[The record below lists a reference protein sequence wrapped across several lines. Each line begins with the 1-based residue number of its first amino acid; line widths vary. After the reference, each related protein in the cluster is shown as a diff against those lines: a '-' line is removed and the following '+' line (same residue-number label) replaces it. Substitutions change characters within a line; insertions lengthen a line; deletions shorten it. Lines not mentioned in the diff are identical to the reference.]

1 MIKLIKLKSIKK
13 PIFQLLSYNCY
24 IKAVEAH
31 KQAIISMSLKHRLM
45 YTGSSDGTAK
55 CWVTEFGDN
64 TVTYK
69 GHDLSVTVLKFYK
82 GLCKFNKSYCILKTD
97 KTIIYHRFDE

>member
-1 MIKLIKLKSIKK
+1 
-13 PIFQLLSYNCY
+13 
-24 IKAVEAH
+24 
-31 KQAIISMSLKHRLM
+31 M

-69 GHDLSVTVLKFYK
+69 GHAMSVTVLRFYK
-82 GLCKFNKSYCILKTD
+82 GLCKYVNKPMSSTFNLGLIKNEIKLIFQQKMT
-97 KTIIYHRFDE
+97 KQK

>member
-1 MIKLIKLKSIKK
+1 
-13 PIFQLLSYNCY
+13 
-24 IKAVEAH
+24 
-31 KQAIISMSLKHRLM
+31 MSLKHRLM

-82 GLCKFNKSYCILKTD
+82 GLRKLLYTWSWYKCDAPYM
-97 KTIIYHRFDE
+97 

>member
-1 MIKLIKLKSIKK
+1 MNLFYFFAI
-13 PIFQLLSYNCY
+13 Q
-24 IKAVEAH
+24 AVEGH

-69 GHDLSVTVLKFYK
+69 GHELSVTVLKFYK
-82 GLCKFNKSYCILKTD
+82 GLCKSVMIFFDLDIFVMFRAKTN
-97 KTIIYHRFDE
+97 I

>member
-1 MIKLIKLKSIKK
+1 MNLR
-13 PIFQLLSYNCY
+13 
-24 IKAVEAH
+24 
-31 KQAIISMSLKHRLM
+31 HRLM

-69 GHDLSVTVLKFYK
+69 GHAMSVTVLRFYK
-82 GLCKFNKSYCILKTD
+82 GLCKYVIK
-97 KTIIYHRFDE
+97 

>member
-1 MIKLIKLKSIKK
+1 
-13 PIFQLLSYNCY
+13 
-24 IKAVEAH
+24 
-31 KQAIISMSLKHRLM
+31 M

-82 GLCKFNKSYCILKTD
+82 GLRKLYNESYIM
-97 KTIIYHRFDE
+97 

>member
-1 MIKLIKLKSIKK
+1 M
-13 PIFQLLSYNCY
+13 LSYNCY

-82 GLCKFNKSYCILKTD
+82 GLCKFYTSYCILKTD
-97 KTIIYHRFDE
+97 TLIENNHLPPIR

>member
-1 MIKLIKLKSIKK
+1 
-13 PIFQLLSYNCY
+13 
-24 IKAVEAH
+24 
-31 KQAIISMSLKHRLM
+31 MSLKHRLM

-69 GHDLSVTVLKFYK
+69 GHELSVTVVRFYK
-82 GLCKFNKSYCILKTD
+82 GLCKYEI
-97 KTIIYHRFDE
+97 KTIGLTPIHIIFNINIINLNNETMVNK

>member
-1 MIKLIKLKSIKK
+1 MKSIKIKIYKK

-82 GLCKFNKSYCILKTD
+82 GLCKFHKSYCILKT
-97 KTIIYHRFDE
+97 IIYHQFYE